1 MAIMAK
7 TFYWFGYETTSVN
20 LATDR
25 VSQFAGLRTD
35 WELNVIGEPLVIHRK
50 LQADILP
57 YSAACIITGISVTR
71 RGKGL
76 L

>member
-1 MAIMAK
+1 MAK
-7 TFYWFGYETTSVN
+7 TTYWYGYETISVN
-20 LATDR
+20 PATDR

-57 YSAACIITGISVTR
+57 YSAACIITGISVTS